1 MKITLCGRSYD
12 VKLVWLNYANNNTAI
27 QAVDTEGPVA
37 VLTVNPGFS
46 VPETQVVIKDYSEN
60 QGALRSLIDAGVIG
74 EPISFIE
81 SGWVTLP
88 VCKILER
95 KEK

>member
-1 MKITLCGRSYD
+1 MRITLCGRPYD
-12 VKLVWLNYANNNTAI
+12 VKLVWLQYSNDNTAI
-27 QAVDTEGPVA
+27 QAVDDEGPVA
-37 VLTVNPGFS
+37 VLTVNPGFK
-46 VPETQVVIKDYSEN
+46 VPQSHIVIKDYSEN
-60 QGALRSLIDAGVIG
+60 QGAMKSLIDAGVIG
-74 EPISFIE
+74 EPISYIE